1 MKPLL
6 VATTNPA
13 KLDEYRLLLRGYD
26 LAPLS
31 LREAGLDDCA
41 PEETGATFIENAL
54 LKARF
59 YFARAKLPTIADD
72 GGLMVDAL
80 GGEPGVRSH
89 RWLGGDAAAHRDLDR
104 ALADEVIR
112 RMAGVEPARRGARL
126 RAAAA
131 LVYQEHGREHGRE
144 HERGAGREDGQED
157 GEKGGHE
164 DGQERGRI
172 HERVSEAA
180 LEGVIANRVWPRMRK
195 GFPYRAVL
203 FLPERGCYLGE
214 LSDEDAAR
222 LSQRRAVL
230 EGLRADLL
238 YIAQA
243 AGRG

>member
-31 LREAGLDDCA
+31 LREAGLDDRA

-59 YFARAKLPTIADD
+59 YFARANLPTIADD

-89 RWLGGDAAAHRDLDR
+89 RWLAGDAAAHCDLDR

-131 LVYQEHGREHGRE
+131 LVYREHGRE
-144 HERGAGREDGQED
+144 HERGA
-157 GEKGGHE
+157 GHE

-222 LSQRRAVL
+222 LSQRRAAL

>member
-1 MKPLL
+1 MRS
-6 VATTNPA
+6 AA
-13 KLDEYRLLLRGYD
+13 
-26 LAPLS
+26 S
-31 LREAGLDDCA
+31 RECGR
-41 PEETGATFIENAL
+41 I
-54 LKARF
+54 
-59 YFARAKLPTIADD
+59 D
-72 GGLMVDAL
+72 G
-80 GGEPGVRSH
+80 S
-89 RWLGGDAAAHRDLDR
+89 AASGAHRTDR
-104 ALADEVIR
+104 ALAEEVIR

-131 LVYQEHGREHGRE
+131 LVYREHGRE
-144 HERGAGREDGQED
+144 HERGAG
-157 GEKGGHE
+157 HE
-164 DGQERGRI
+164 DGQERGGRI

-180 LEGVIANRVWPRMRK
+180 LEGVIANRAWPRMRK

>member
-31 LREAGLDDCA
+31 LREAGVDDRA

-59 YFARAKLPTIADD
+59 YFARANLPTIADD

-89 RWLGGDAAAHRDLDR
+89 RWLGGDAAAHRRPRSR
-104 ALADEVIR
+104 AR
-112 RMAGVEPARRGARL
+112 RGSDSPDGRCGPARRGARL

-131 LVYQEHGREHGRE
+131 LVYREHGRSMN
-144 HERGAGREDGQED
+144 AGLDR
-157 GEKGGHE
+157 
-164 DGQERGRI
+164 RMGR
-172 HERVSEAA
+172 SAA
-180 LEGVIANRVWPRMRK
+180 ASMS
-195 GFPYRAVL
+195 A
-203 FLPERGCYLGE
+203 
-214 LSDEDAAR
+214 
-222 LSQRRAVL
+222 
-230 EGLRADLL
+230 
-238 YIAQA
+238 
-243 AGRG
+243 

>member
-13 KLDEYRLLLRGYD
+13 KLDEYRLLLREYD

-31 LREAGLDDCA
+31 LADAGVNDHA

-59 YFARAKLPTIADD
+59 YFSRANLPTIADD
-72 GGLMVDAL
+72 GGLVVDAL

-89 RWLGGDAAAHRDLDR
+89 RWLGASADSHGDLDR
-104 ALADEVIR
+104 ALAEEVIR
-112 RMAGVEPARRGARL
+112 RMAGVDPARRGARL

-131 LVYQEHGREHGRE
+131 LVYHEH
-144 HERGAGREDGQED
+144 
-157 GEKGGHE
+157 
-164 DGQERGRI
+164 GRI

-180 LEGVIANRVWPRMRK
+180 LEGIIADRVWPRMRK

-203 FLPERGCYLGE
+203 LLADRGCYLGE

-222 LSQRRAVL
+222 LSQRRAAL

-238 YIAQA
+238 QIAGA
-243 AGRG
+243 R

>member
-1 MKPLL
+1 MAKTNKDVL
-6 VATTNPA
+6 VSISVRGVVQGVGFRPFVYQLATKHN
-13 KLDEYRLLLRGYD
+13 LRGWVRNTSED
-26 LAPLS
+26 VK
-31 LREAGLDDCA
+31 
-41 PEETGATFIENAL
+41 IE
-54 LKARF
+54 
-59 YFARAKLPTIADD
+59 
-72 GGLMVDAL
+72 V
-80 GGEPGVRSH
+80 E
-89 RWLGGDAAAHRDLDR
+89 GDAADIEKFLSGLRKQAPPISRIEDITVTE
-104 ALADEVIR
+104 EVIR

-131 LVYQEHGREHGRE
+131 LVYREHGREHGRE
-144 HERGAGREDGQED
+144 HERGAGQEDGQ
-157 GEKGGHE
+157 E

-222 LSQRRAVL
+222 LSQRRAAL

>member
-13 KLDEYRLLLRGYD
+13 KLDEYRLLLRDYD

-31 LREAGLDDCA
+31 LREAGVDDHA
-41 PEETGATFIENAL
+41 PEETGATFVENAL

-59 YFARAKLPTIADD
+59 YFARANLPTIADD

-89 RWLGGDAAAHRDLDR
+89 RWLADSGIAAAAAHGDLDR
-104 ALADEVIR
+104 ALAEEMIT
-112 RMAGVEPARRGARL
+112 RMAGVEPARRGAQL
-126 RAAAA
+126 RAATA
-131 LVYQEHGREHGRE
+131 LVYHEH
-144 HERGAGREDGQED
+144 
-157 GEKGGHE
+157 
-164 DGQERGRI
+164 GRI

-180 LEGVIANRVWPRMRK
+180 LQGVIADRVWPRMRP

-203 FLPERGCYLGE
+203 FLPDRGCYLGE

-222 LSQRRAVL
+222 LSQRRASL
-230 EGLRADLL
+230 AGLRADLVQ
-238 YIAQA
+238 IA
-243 AGRG
+243 GSC